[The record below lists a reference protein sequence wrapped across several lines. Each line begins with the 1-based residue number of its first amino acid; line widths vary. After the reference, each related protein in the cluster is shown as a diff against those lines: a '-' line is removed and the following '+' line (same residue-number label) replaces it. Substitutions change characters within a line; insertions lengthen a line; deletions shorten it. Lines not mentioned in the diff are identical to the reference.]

1 MILMDDLF
9 LGTDRSQ
16 GTVLML
22 FDILVSF
29 DIIDQRTL

>member
-1 MILMDDLF
+1 MILMDDHQ
-9 LGTDRSQ
+9 GTDRSQ